1 MTAPRPRGGGAPP
14 PASAR
19 PGAMEGLGRAV
30 LAEDAVRYRLFA
42 AAGAGGEA
50 LLRRCA
56 EAIVVRLAPLL
67 SAYIWQRQPFRLRC
81 VPARGEL

>member
-1 MTAPRPRGGGAPP
+1 
-14 PASAR
+14 
-19 PGAMEGLGRAV
+19 MEGIGRAV
-30 LAEDAVRYRLFA
+30 VAEDAVRYRFFA
-42 AAGAGGEA
+42 AAASAGAGGEA

-81 VPARGEL
+81 VPARGERGREGRARRAGSAAV